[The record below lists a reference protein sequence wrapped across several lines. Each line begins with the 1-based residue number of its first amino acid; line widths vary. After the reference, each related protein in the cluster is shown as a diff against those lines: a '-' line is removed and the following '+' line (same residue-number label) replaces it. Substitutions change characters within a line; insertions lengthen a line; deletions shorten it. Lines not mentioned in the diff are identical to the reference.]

1 MGKNTPVSVYRVN
14 VLTQIRHYNLE
25 LSTISSLFLVL
36 DSAIIERFPKL
47 LRLVSSYVNHC
58 ILLTFLTSYT
68 QALWF
73 LPRLCV
79 GIRPL
84 TTLGDTEP

>member
-1 MGKNTPVSVYRVN
+1 MGKNTPICVYHVN
-14 VLTQIRHYNLE
+14 VLIQIRHYNLE
-25 LSTISSLFLVL
+25 LSIISSLFLVL
-36 DSAIIERFPKL
+36 DSAVIECFPKL

-58 ILLTFLTSYT
+58 ILLTFQTSYT

-84 TTLGDTEP
+84 TTLGDMES